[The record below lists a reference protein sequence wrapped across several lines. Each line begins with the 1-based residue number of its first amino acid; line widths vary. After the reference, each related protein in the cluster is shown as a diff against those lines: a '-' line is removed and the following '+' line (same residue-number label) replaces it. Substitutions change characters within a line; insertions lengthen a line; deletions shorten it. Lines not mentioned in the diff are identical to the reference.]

1 MTRRSPPPPDA
12 ALATLAPRLVCRVV
26 SRRRRELRDFIEE
39 DVPRFYPELLEYVSI
54 VLLEATDKVLAA
66 FDSELQAVA
75 LAKVQ

>member
-1 MTRRSPPPPDA
+1 M
-12 ALATLAPRLVCRVV
+12 
-26 SRRRRELRDFIEE
+26 
-39 DVPRFYPELLEYVSI
+39 PRFYPELLEYVSI